1 MASHFEALSPE
12 DVSIFLKK
20 EIPTISEDIL
30 KKIVEHKIDGEVFLS
45 LNDEYLR
52 EIAPLLG
59 DRLKIKRVLTATF
72 AKVSTVS
79 LMR

>member
-1 MASHFEALSPE
+1 MHFSRKRDP
-12 DVSIFLKK
+12 I
-20 EIPTISEDIL
+20 ISEDIL
-30 KKIVEHKIDGEVFLS
+30 KKIVEYKIDGEAFLS

-59 DRLKIKRVLTATF
+59 DQLKIKRVLTATF